1 MVFLRKSQFRP
12 PRMKIRYLV
21 CASICLGTLGG
32 CSAFFGPVKSD
43 SAKPPDLGSL
53 RPRTMIASFYG
64 KEFSGKKTASGEP
77 FDPAALTAAHRTLP
91 FGTQLRVKNPQNG
104 KTVEVRIN
112 DRGPFA
118 AGRDLD
124 LSHGAAAE
132 LGISDDG
139 VTTVQ
144 VEVLPNAVPRAK

>member
-1 MVFLRKSQFRP
+1 
-12 PRMKIRYLV
+12 
-21 CASICLGTLGG
+21 
-32 CSAFFGPVKSD
+32 
-43 SAKPPDLGSL
+43 
-53 RPRTMIASFYG
+53 MIASFYG